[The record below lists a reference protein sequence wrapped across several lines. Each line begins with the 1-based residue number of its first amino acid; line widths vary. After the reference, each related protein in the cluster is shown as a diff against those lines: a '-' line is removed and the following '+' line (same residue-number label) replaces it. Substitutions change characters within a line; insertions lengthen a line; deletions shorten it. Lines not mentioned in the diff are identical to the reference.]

1 MVSVKCLNDSQA
13 EESPK
18 SLTPQNCLK
27 LEQTAKIDEKQQLN
41 LQKRIIYKKV
51 SLSYYGVLKCRLLWL
66 IIA

>member
-13 EESPK
+13 EDSPK

-27 LEQTAKIDEKQQLN
+27 LEQSAKSDSKQQLN
-41 LQKRIIYKKV
+41 LRKRIIYKKV
-51 SLSYYGVLKCRLLWL
+51 LLSYYGVLKCRLLCL